1 MSDARGRDG
10 SAPQGG
16 AEDGTFEERLARL
29 GDLVGRLEGGQLGL
43 AESIGAYEQGVA
55 LVRSLQSELVDVEQ
69 RVRVLTAAA
78 AEPASGPAPRDD
90 GGGEAGFPAA
100 RRPGGRG
107 ARGAAGAP
115 PAGEQRPAG
124 SRVRKLPGMDD
135 GSAEA

>member
-1 MSDARGRDG
+1 MNGAQGRDG
-10 SAPQGG
+10 GAPPAGADGG
-16 AEDGTFEERLARL
+16 SFEERLSRL

-55 LVRSLQSELVDVEQ
+55 LVRSLQAELVDVEQ

-78 AEPASGPAPRDD
+78 AAEPPGGPPRDETAAD
-90 GGGEAGFPAA
+90 APSPAA
-100 RRPGGRG
+100 RRAGARG
-107 ARGAAGAP
+107 ARGAGGAP

-135 GSAEA
+135 AGAEA